1 MKSIQIEKNKWEKIN
16 KIVLRVD
23 NVDLIYK
30 RDLTI
35 NFVCGFENISRGRCV
50 ILLKEKNK
58 KQIDN
63 LFIHND
69 KALMEVN
76 RFLDEKKLDKVIKST
91 QFNNMQKLEK
101 EIGFDESVMDKKTN
115 KKLPFFNL
123 GPSNDWRNKLD
134 TNLVNK
140 IEKAFSKEMEEL
152 GYL

>member
-30 RDLTI
+30 QDLTI
-35 NFVCGFENISRGRCV
+35 NFVCGFENISRGRC
-50 ILLKEKNK
+50 ILLVKEKNK

-76 RFLDEKKLDKVIKST
+76 IFLDKKKLDKLLYLISLKRNSSKKIKATIST
-91 QFNNMQKLEK
+91 SDSLMINQKGDLYVDSETK
-101 EIGFDESVMDKKTN
+101 IKINEIN
-115 KKLPFFNL
+115 WNIPLL
-123 GPSNDWRNKLD
+123 
-134 TNLVNK
+134 
-140 IEKAFSKEMEEL
+140 
-152 GYL
+152 

>member
-30 RDLTI
+30 QDLTI

-50 ILLKEKNK
+50 LLVKEKNK

-76 RFLDEKKLDKVIKST
+76 IFLDERKLNNLLYHISLKRNSSKKMKVTISTSDSLMINQKGDLYVDSETKIKI
-91 QFNNMQKLEK
+91 N
-101 EIGFDESVMDKKTN
+101 EIN
-115 KKLPFFNL
+115 WNIPLL
-123 GPSNDWRNKLD
+123 
-134 TNLVNK
+134 
-140 IEKAFSKEMEEL
+140 
-152 GYL
+152 

>member
-30 RDLTI
+30 QDLII
-35 NFVCGFENISRGRCV
+35 NFVCGFENISRGRC
-50 ILLKEKNK
+50 ILLVKEKNK

-76 RFLDEKKLDKVIKST
+76 IFLDEKKLDKLLYLISLKRNSSKKIKATIST
-91 QFNNMQKLEK
+91 SDSLMINQKGDLYVDSETK
-101 EIGFDESVMDKKTN
+101 IKINEIN
-115 KKLPFFNL
+115 WNIPLL
-123 GPSNDWRNKLD
+123 
-134 TNLVNK
+134 
-140 IEKAFSKEMEEL
+140 
-152 GYL
+152 

>member
-30 RDLTI
+30 QDLTI

-50 ILLKEKNK
+50 LLVKEKNK

-76 RFLDEKKLDKVIKST
+76 IFLDEKKLDNLLHYISLKRNSSKKMKVTISTSDSLMINQKGDLYVDSETKIKI
-91 QFNNMQKLEK
+91 N
-101 EIGFDESVMDKKTN
+101 EIN
-115 KKLPFFNL
+115 WNIPLL
-123 GPSNDWRNKLD
+123 
-134 TNLVNK
+134 
-140 IEKAFSKEMEEL
+140 
-152 GYL
+152 

>member
-30 RDLTI
+30 QDLTI

-50 ILLKEKNK
+50 LLVKEKNK

-76 RFLDEKKLDKVIKST
+76 IFLDKKKLDNLLYHISLKRNSSKKMKVTISISDSLMINQKGDLYVDSETKIKI
-91 QFNNMQKLEK
+91 N
-101 EIGFDESVMDKKTN
+101 EIN
-115 KKLPFFNL
+115 WNIPL
-123 GPSNDWRNKLD
+123 
-134 TNLVNK
+134 
-140 IEKAFSKEMEEL
+140 I
-152 GYL
+152 

>member
-23 NVDLIYK
+23 NADLIYK
-30 RDLTI
+30 QDLTI

-50 ILLKEKNK
+50 LLVKEKNK

-76 RFLDEKKLDKVIKST
+76 IFLDEKKIDNLLHYISLKRNSSKKIKVTISTTDSLMINQKGDLYVDSETKIKI
-91 QFNNMQKLEK
+91 N
-101 EIGFDESVMDKKTN
+101 EIN
-115 KKLPFFNL
+115 WNIPLL
-123 GPSNDWRNKLD
+123 
-134 TNLVNK
+134 
-140 IEKAFSKEMEEL
+140 
-152 GYL
+152 

>member
-23 NVDLIYK
+23 NVDLIHK
-30 RDLTI
+30 QDLTI

-50 ILLKEKNK
+50 LLVKEKNK

-76 RFLDEKKLDKVIKST
+76 IFLDERKLNNLLYHISLKRNSSKKMKVTISTSDSLMINQKGDLYIDSETKIKI
-91 QFNNMQKLEK
+91 N
-101 EIGFDESVMDKKTN
+101 EIN
-115 KKLPFFNL
+115 WNIPLL
-123 GPSNDWRNKLD
+123 
-134 TNLVNK
+134 
-140 IEKAFSKEMEEL
+140 
-152 GYL
+152 

>member
-30 RDLTI
+30 QDLTI

-50 ILLKEKNK
+50 ILVKEKNK

-76 RFLDEKKLDKVIKST
+76 IFLDEKKLDNLLYHISLKRNSSKKIKVTISISDSLMINQKGDLYVDSETKIKI
-91 QFNNMQKLEK
+91 N
-101 EIGFDESVMDKKTN
+101 EIN
-115 KKLPFFNL
+115 WNIPLL
-123 GPSNDWRNKLD
+123 
-134 TNLVNK
+134 
-140 IEKAFSKEMEEL
+140 
-152 GYL
+152 

>member
-30 RDLTI
+30 QDLTI

-50 ILLKEKNK
+50 LLVKENNK

-76 RFLDEKKLDKVIKST
+76 IFLDEKKLDNLLHYISLKRNSSKKIKVTISTTDSLMINQKGDLYVDSETKIKI
-91 QFNNMQKLEK
+91 N
-101 EIGFDESVMDKKTN
+101 EIN
-115 KKLPFFNL
+115 WNIPLL
-123 GPSNDWRNKLD
+123 
-134 TNLVNK
+134 
-140 IEKAFSKEMEEL
+140 
-152 GYL
+152 

>member
-30 RDLTI
+30 QDLTI
-35 NFVCGFENISRGRCV
+35 NFVCGFENISRGRC
-50 ILLKEKNK
+50 ILLVKEKNK

-76 RFLDEKKLDKVIKST
+76 IFLDKKKLDDLLYHISLKRNSSKKMKVTISTSDSLMINQKGDLYVDSETKIKI
-91 QFNNMQKLEK
+91 N
-101 EIGFDESVMDKKTN
+101 EIN
-115 KKLPFFNL
+115 WNIPIL
-123 GPSNDWRNKLD
+123 
-134 TNLVNK
+134 
-140 IEKAFSKEMEEL
+140 
-152 GYL
+152 

>member
-16 KIVLRVD
+16 KIVLRID

-30 RDLTI
+30 KDLTI

-50 ILLKEKNK
+50 LLVKEKNK

-76 RFLDEKKLDKVIKST
+76 IFLDKKKLDNLLYHISLKRNSSKKMKVTISISDSLMINQKGDLYVDSETKIKI
-91 QFNNMQKLEK
+91 N
-101 EIGFDESVMDKKTN
+101 EIN
-115 KKLPFFNL
+115 WNIPLL
-123 GPSNDWRNKLD
+123 
-134 TNLVNK
+134 
-140 IEKAFSKEMEEL
+140 
-152 GYL
+152 

>member
-23 NVDLIYK
+23 NVDLIHK
-30 RDLTI
+30 QDLTI

-50 ILLKEKNK
+50 LLVKEKNK

-76 RFLDEKKLDKVIKST
+76 IFLDEKKLDKLLYLISLKRNSSKKIKATIST
-91 QFNNMQKLEK
+91 SDSLMINQKGDLYVDSETK
-101 EIGFDESVMDKKTN
+101 IKINEIN
-115 KKLPFFNL
+115 WNIPIL
-123 GPSNDWRNKLD
+123 
-134 TNLVNK
+134 
-140 IEKAFSKEMEEL
+140 
-152 GYL
+152 

>member
-30 RDLTI
+30 QDLTI
-35 NFVCGFENISRGRCV
+35 NFVCGFENISRGRCM
-50 ILLKEKNK
+50 LLVKEKNK

-76 RFLDEKKLDKVIKST
+76 IFLDEKKLDKLLYLISLKRNSSKKIKATISISDSLMI
-91 QFNNMQKLEK
+91 NQKGDLYVDSETK
-101 EIGFDESVMDKKTN
+101 IKINEIN
-115 KKLPFFNL
+115 WNIPLL
-123 GPSNDWRNKLD
+123 
-134 TNLVNK
+134 
-140 IEKAFSKEMEEL
+140 
-152 GYL
+152 

>member
-30 RDLTI
+30 QDLTI

-50 ILLKEKNK
+50 LLVKEKNK

-76 RFLDEKKLDKVIKST
+76 IFLDEKKLDKLLYLISLKRNSSKKIKATIST
-91 QFNNMQKLEK
+91 SDSLMINQKGDLYVDTETK
-101 EIGFDESVMDKKTN
+101 IKINEIN
-115 KKLPFFNL
+115 WNIPIL
-123 GPSNDWRNKLD
+123 
-134 TNLVNK
+134 
-140 IEKAFSKEMEEL
+140 
-152 GYL
+152 

>member
-30 RDLTI
+30 QDLTI

-50 ILLKEKNK
+50 LLVKEKNK

-76 RFLDEKKLDKVIKST
+76 IFLDEKKLDNLLHHISLKRNSSKKMKVTIST
-91 QFNNMQKLEK
+91 SDSLMINQKGDLYVDSETK
-101 EIGFDESVMDKKTN
+101 IRINEIN
-115 KKLPFFNL
+115 WNIPLL
-123 GPSNDWRNKLD
+123 
-134 TNLVNK
+134 
-140 IEKAFSKEMEEL
+140 
-152 GYL
+152 

>member
-30 RDLTI
+30 QDLTI

-50 ILLKEKNK
+50 LLVKEKNK

-76 RFLDEKKLDKVIKST
+76 IFLDEKKLDNLLHYISLKRNSSKKIKATISISDSLMI
-91 QFNNMQKLEK
+91 NQKGDLYVDSETK
-101 EIGFDESVMDKKTN
+101 IKINEIN
-115 KKLPFFNL
+115 WNIPIL
-123 GPSNDWRNKLD
+123 
-134 TNLVNK
+134 
-140 IEKAFSKEMEEL
+140 
-152 GYL
+152 

>member
-30 RDLTI
+30 QDLII

-50 ILLKEKNK
+50 LLVKEKNK
-58 KQIDN
+58 KQIDT

-76 RFLDEKKLDKVIKST
+76 IFLDEKKLGNLLHHISLKRNSSKKIKVTISISDSLMINQKGDLYVDSETKIKI
-91 QFNNMQKLEK
+91 N
-101 EIGFDESVMDKKTN
+101 EIN
-115 KKLPFFNL
+115 WNIPL
-123 GPSNDWRNKLD
+123 
-134 TNLVNK
+134 
-140 IEKAFSKEMEEL
+140 I
-152 GYL
+152 

>member
-30 RDLTI
+30 QDLTI

-50 ILLKEKNK
+50 LLVKEKNK

-76 RFLDEKKLDKVIKST
+76 IFLDEKKLDKLLYLISLKRNSSKKIKATISISDSLMI
-91 QFNNMQKLEK
+91 NQKGDLYVDSETK
-101 EIGFDESVMDKKTN
+101 IKINEINWSIP
-115 KKLPFFNL
+115 LL
-123 GPSNDWRNKLD
+123 
-134 TNLVNK
+134 
-140 IEKAFSKEMEEL
+140 
-152 GYL
+152 

>member
-30 RDLTI
+30 QDLTI

-50 ILLKEKNK
+50 LLVKEKNK

-76 RFLDEKKLDKVIKST
+76 IFLDEKKLNNLLYHISLKRNSSKKMKVTISISDSLMINQKGDLYVDSETKIKI
-91 QFNNMQKLEK
+91 N
-101 EIGFDESVMDKKTN
+101 EIN
-115 KKLPFFNL
+115 WNIPLL
-123 GPSNDWRNKLD
+123 
-134 TNLVNK
+134 
-140 IEKAFSKEMEEL
+140 
-152 GYL
+152 

>member
-30 RDLTI
+30 QDLTI

-50 ILLKEKNK
+50 LLIKEKNK

-76 RFLDEKKLDKVIKST
+76 IFLDEKKLDNLLYYISLKRNSSKKMRSNLFFKFLTNFIIEFLSLFSCLKS
-91 QFNNMQKLEK
+91 
-101 EIGFDESVMDKKTN
+101 
-115 KKLPFFNL
+115 
-123 GPSNDWRNKLD
+123 
-134 TNLVNK
+134 
-140 IEKAFSKEMEEL
+140 
-152 GYL
+152 

>member
-30 RDLTI
+30 QDLTI

-50 ILLKEKNK
+50 LIVKEKNK

-76 RFLDEKKLDKVIKST
+76 IFLDEKKLDSLLYHISLKRNSSKKMKVTISISDSLMINQKGDLYVDGETKIKI
-91 QFNNMQKLEK
+91 N
-101 EIGFDESVMDKKTN
+101 EIN
-115 KKLPFFNL
+115 WNIPLL
-123 GPSNDWRNKLD
+123 
-134 TNLVNK
+134 
-140 IEKAFSKEMEEL
+140 
-152 GYL
+152 

>member
-30 RDLTI
+30 QDLII

-50 ILLKEKNK
+50 LLVKEKNK

-63 LFIHND
+63 LFIHNE

-76 RFLDEKKLDKVIKST
+76 IFLNKKKLDSLLYHISLKRNSSKKMKVTISISDSLMINQKGDLYVDGETKIKI
-91 QFNNMQKLEK
+91 N
-101 EIGFDESVMDKKTN
+101 EIN
-115 KKLPFFNL
+115 WNIPLL
-123 GPSNDWRNKLD
+123 
-134 TNLVNK
+134 
-140 IEKAFSKEMEEL
+140 
-152 GYL
+152 

>member
-30 RDLTI
+30 QDLTI

-50 ILLKEKNK
+50 LLVKEKNK

-76 RFLDEKKLDKVIKST
+76 IFLDERKLNNLLYHISLKRNSSKKMKVTISTSDSLMINQKGDLYIDSETKIKI
-91 QFNNMQKLEK
+91 N
-101 EIGFDESVMDKKTN
+101 EIN
-115 KKLPFFNL
+115 WNIPL
-123 GPSNDWRNKLD
+123 
-134 TNLVNK
+134 
-140 IEKAFSKEMEEL
+140 I
-152 GYL
+152 

>member
-30 RDLTI
+30 QDLTI
-35 NFVCGFENISRGRCV
+35 NFVCGFENISRGRCE
-50 ILLKEKNK
+50 LLVKEKNK

-76 RFLDEKKLDKVIKST
+76 IFLDEKKLDKLLYLISLKRNSSKKMKATISTSDSLMINQKGDLYVDSETKIKI
-91 QFNNMQKLEK
+91 N
-101 EIGFDESVMDKKTN
+101 EIN
-115 KKLPFFNL
+115 WNIPLL
-123 GPSNDWRNKLD
+123 
-134 TNLVNK
+134 
-140 IEKAFSKEMEEL
+140 
-152 GYL
+152 

>member
-30 RDLTI
+30 QDLTI

-50 ILLKEKNK
+50 LLVKEKNK

-76 RFLDEKKLDKVIKST
+76 IFLDEKKLDNLLHYISSKRNSSKKIKVTISTTDSLMINQKGDLYVDSETKIKI
-91 QFNNMQKLEK
+91 N
-101 EIGFDESVMDKKTN
+101 EIN
-115 KKLPFFNL
+115 WNIPLL
-123 GPSNDWRNKLD
+123 
-134 TNLVNK
+134 
-140 IEKAFSKEMEEL
+140 
-152 GYL
+152 

>member
-30 RDLTI
+30 QDLTI
-35 NFVCGFENISRGRCV
+35 NFVCGFENISRGRCM
-50 ILLKEKNK
+50 LLVKEKNK

-76 RFLDEKKLDKVIKST
+76 MFLDKKKLDKLLYLISLKRNSSKKIKATIST
-91 QFNNMQKLEK
+91 SDSLMINQKGDLYVDSETK
-101 EIGFDESVMDKKTN
+101 IKINEINWNVPI
-115 KKLPFFNL
+115 L
-123 GPSNDWRNKLD
+123 
-134 TNLVNK
+134 
-140 IEKAFSKEMEEL
+140 
-152 GYL
+152 

>member
-30 RDLTI
+30 QDLTI
-35 NFVCGFENISRGRCV
+35 NFVCGFENISRGRCI
-50 ILLKEKNK
+50 ILVKEKNK

-76 RFLDEKKLDKVIKST
+76 IFLDEKKLGNLLYHISLKRNSSKKIKVTISISDSLMINQKGDLYVDSETKIKI
-91 QFNNMQKLEK
+91 N
-101 EIGFDESVMDKKTN
+101 EIN
-115 KKLPFFNL
+115 WNIPLL
-123 GPSNDWRNKLD
+123 
-134 TNLVNK
+134 
-140 IEKAFSKEMEEL
+140 
-152 GYL
+152 

>member
-30 RDLTI
+30 QDLI
-35 NFVCGFENISRGRCV
+35 ISFVCGFENISRGRCV
-50 ILLKEKNK
+50 LLVKENNK

-76 RFLDEKKLDKVIKST
+76 IFLDEKKLDKLLYYISLKRNSSKKMKVTIST
-91 QFNNMQKLEK
+91 SDSLMINQKGDLYVDSETK
-101 EIGFDESVMDKKTN
+101 IQINEIN
-115 KKLPFFNL
+115 WNIPLL
-123 GPSNDWRNKLD
+123 
-134 TNLVNK
+134 
-140 IEKAFSKEMEEL
+140 
-152 GYL
+152 

>member
-30 RDLTI
+30 QDLII

-50 ILLKEKNK
+50 LLVKEKNK

-76 RFLDEKKLDKVIKST
+76 IFLDEKKLDSLLYHISLKRNSSKKMKVTISISDSLMINQKGDLYVDSETKIKI
-91 QFNNMQKLEK
+91 N
-101 EIGFDESVMDKKTN
+101 EIN
-115 KKLPFFNL
+115 WNIPLL
-123 GPSNDWRNKLD
+123 
-134 TNLVNK
+134 
-140 IEKAFSKEMEEL
+140 
-152 GYL
+152 